1 MLNTPKGYAALVR
14 SLELNLEDA
23 AWTEPLNDPLHDE
36 YYLRDINERRCLM
49 LLYRLMHKYGTQP
62 LIEAG
67 FVSRWLARQPWTGPG
82 DDDNDDARRRNF
94 AAYLKRCKNRIS
106 DIGQHLAET
115 RSGRRALIR
124 SRLIARLKRSRRDRE
139 RERDRSE
146 HIKVVLEISMAD
158 GDGEGESIQIET
170 SAAPGSGSG
179 SSRPRVRD
187 QSAEEQRLRRRHRE
201 AMVLNDG
208 THPPGYYDIIER
220 EHDSNS

>member
-1 MLNTPKGYAALVR
+1 MR

-23 AWTEPLNDPLHDE
+23 AWKEPLDDPLHDE

-49 LLYRLMHKYGTQP
+49 LLYRLMHKYGTEP

-67 FVSRWLARQPWTGPG
+67 FASRWLARQPWTAPSDN
-82 DDDNDDARRRNF
+82 DDDDARRRNF
-94 AAYLKRCKNRIS
+94 SEYLKRCKNRIS
-106 DIGQHLAET
+106 DIGQHLVET
-115 RSGRRALIR
+115 RSGRRALVR
-124 SRLIARLKRSRRDRE
+124 ARLLARSKRTRRGDRDRD
-139 RERDRSE
+139 RDRSE

-158 GDGEGESIQIET
+158 GDGEGDTIQIET
-170 SAAPGSGSG
+170 TSAAAAGSGSG
-179 SSRPRVRD
+179 PSRPRVRGD

-208 THPPGYYDIIER
+208 THPPGHYDIIER